1 MLSRTADHL
10 YWMSR
15 YTERAENTARMLDV
29 NYQMSL
35 LPQSDQASTG
45 TWRAILEIS
54 ELTEGFAEKYGS
66 VTPANV
72 LTYMTQDLDNPSSIM
87 QCLHAARENA
97 RAVRGSMTT
106 DLWETVNTTWLDAQ
120 RQVGQGLLRMAP
132 TEFFEWVKFRSHQSR
147 GVHIGTMMRDE
158 VFHFITLGTF
168 VERADN
174 IARLLDVK
182 FLAASDHSGD
192 TLAHVEEFY
201 FWAAILRS
209 VSAFENYRK
218 VYRNVITPERV
229 AELLILRWQNP
240 RSLAACLEQV
250 VDLLHKVR
258 NSQSGATELEA
269 RAILSELRD
278 LEIEE
283 IFEQGMHQYLT
294 DFIARI
300 SALSVSISQHFLL
313 PLEPEQEPEQG
324 TKSDAVA

>member
-29 NYQMSL
+29 SYQMSL
-35 LPQSDQASTG
+35 LPQSDQAATAA
-45 TWRAILEIS
+45 WRAMLEIS
-54 ELTEGFAEKYGS
+54 ELSEDFAAKYS
-66 VTPANV
+66 VVTPANV
-72 LTYMTQDLDNPSSIM
+72 LNYMTQDMDNPSSIM
-87 QCLHAARENA
+87 QCLRAARENA
-97 RAVRGSMTT
+97 RAVRGAMTT

-120 RQVGQGLLRMAP
+120 RQVGNGLLKIAP
-132 TEFFEWVKFRSHQSR
+132 TEFFEWVKFRSHQTR

-158 VFHFITLGTF
+158 VYHFIALGTF

-182 FLAASDHSGD
+182 FLAAKEHTGD

-209 VSAFENYRK
+209 LSAFENYRK

-240 RSLAACLEQV
+240 RSLTACLAQV

-269 RAILSELRD
+269 RSILAELRD
-278 LEIEE
+278 LEIHE
-283 IFEQGMHQYLT
+283 IIERGVHEYLT
-294 DFIARI
+294 AFIARI
-300 SALSVSISQHFLL
+300 SVLSANISLNFLL
-313 PLEPEQEPEQG
+313 PLEPESNKTTQN
-324 TKSDAVA
+324 

>member
-1 MLSRTADHL
+1 
-10 YWMSR
+10 MSR

-29 NYQMSL
+29 SYQMSL
-35 LPQSDQASTG
+35 LPQSDQAATAA
-45 TWRAILEIS
+45 WRAMLEIS
-54 ELTEGFAEKYGS
+54 ELSEDFATKYS
-66 VTPANV
+66 AVTPANV
-72 LTYMTQDLDNPSSIM
+72 LNYMTQDMDNPSSIM
-87 QCLHAARENA
+87 QCLRAARENA
-97 RAVRGSMTT
+97 RAVRGAMTT

-120 RQVGQGLLRMAP
+120 RQVGNGLLKIAP
-132 TEFFEWVKFRSHQSR
+132 TSFFEWVKFRSHQTR

-158 VFHFITLGTF
+158 VYHFIALGTF

-182 FLAASDHSGD
+182 FLAAKEHTGD

-209 VSAFENYRK
+209 LSAFENYRK

-240 RSLAACLEQV
+240 RSLTACLMQV

-269 RAILSELRD
+269 RSILAELRD
-278 LEIEE
+278 LEIQE
-283 IFEQGMHQYLT
+283 ILERGVHEYLT
-294 DFIARI
+294 AFIARI
-300 SALSVSISQHFLL
+300 SVLSANISHNFLL
-313 PLEPEQEPEQG
+313 PLEPESNQ
-324 TKSDAVA
+324 TT

>member
-29 NYQMSL
+29 SYQMSL
-35 LPQSDQASTG
+35 LPQSDQAATAA
-45 TWRAILEIS
+45 WRAMLEIS
-54 ELTEGFAEKYGS
+54 ELSEDFATKYS
-66 VTPANV
+66 AVTPANV
-72 LTYMTQDLDNPSSIM
+72 LNYMTQDMDNPSSIM
-87 QCLHAARENA
+87 QCLRAARENA
-97 RAVRGSMTT
+97 RAVRGAMTT

-120 RQVGQGLLRMAP
+120 RQVGNGLLKIAP
-132 TEFFEWVKFRSHQSR
+132 TSFFEWVKFRSHQTR

-158 VFHFITLGTF
+158 VYHFIALGTF

-182 FLAASDHSGD
+182 FLAAKEHTGD

-209 VSAFENYRK
+209 LSAFENYRK

-240 RSLAACLEQV
+240 RSLTACLAQV

-258 NSQSGATELEA
+258 NSKSGATELEA
-269 RAILSELRD
+269 RSILAELRD
-278 LEIEE
+278 LEIHE
-283 IFEQGMHQYLT
+283 IFDRGVHEYLT
-294 DFIARI
+294 AFIARI
-300 SALSVSISQHFLL
+300 SVLSANISHDFLL
-313 PLEPEQEPEQG
+313 PLEPESPQTTQN
-324 TKSDAVA
+324 

>member
-29 NYQMSL
+29 SYQMSL
-35 LPQSDQASTG
+35 LPQSDQAAIAA
-45 TWRAILEIS
+45 WRAMLEIS
-54 ELTEGFAEKYGS
+54 ELSEDFATKYS
-66 VTPANV
+66 AVTPANV
-72 LTYMTQDLDNPSSIM
+72 LNYMTQDMDNPSSIM
-87 QCLHAARENA
+87 QCLRAARENA
-97 RAVRGSMTT
+97 RAVRGAMTT

-120 RQVGQGLLRMAP
+120 RQVGNGMLKIAP
-132 TEFFEWVKFRSHQSR
+132 TSFFEWVKFRSHQTR

-158 VFHFITLGTF
+158 VYHFIALGTF

-182 FLAASDHSGD
+182 FLAAKEHTGD

-209 VSAFENYRK
+209 LSAFENYRK

-240 RSLAACLEQV
+240 RSLTACLEQV

-269 RAILSELRD
+269 RSILAELRD
-278 LEIEE
+278 LEIHE
-283 IFEQGMHQYLT
+283 ILERGVHEYLT
-294 DFIARI
+294 AFIARI
-300 SALSVSISQHFLL
+300 SVLSANISHNFLL
-313 PLEPEQEPEQG
+313 PLEPESNKTTPI
-324 TKSDAVA
+324 

>member
-29 NYQMSL
+29 SYQMSL
-35 LPQSDQASTG
+35 LPQSDQAATAA
-45 TWRAILEIS
+45 WRAMLEIS
-54 ELTEGFAEKYGS
+54 DLSEDFAAKYS
-66 VTPANV
+66 VVTPANV
-72 LTYMTQDLDNPSSIM
+72 LNYMTQDMDNPSSIM
-87 QCLHAARENA
+87 QCLRAARENA
-97 RAVRGSMTT
+97 RAVRGAMTT

-120 RQVGQGLLRMAP
+120 RQVGNGLLKIAP
-132 TEFFEWVKFRSHQSR
+132 TEFFEWVKFRSHQTR

-158 VFHFITLGTF
+158 VYHFIALGTF

-182 FLAASDHSGD
+182 FLAAKEHTGD

-209 VSAFENYRK
+209 LSAFENYRK

-240 RSLAACLEQV
+240 RSLTACLAQV

-269 RAILSELRD
+269 RSILAELRD
-278 LEIEE
+278 LEIHE
-283 IFEQGMHQYLT
+283 IIERGVHEYLT
-294 DFIARI
+294 AFIARI
-300 SALSVSISQHFLL
+300 SVLSANISLNFLL
-313 PLEPEQEPEQG
+313 PLEPESNKTTQN
-324 TKSDAVA
+324 

>member
-29 NYQMSL
+29 SYQMSL
-35 LPQSDQASTG
+35 LPQSDQAATAA
-45 TWRAILEIS
+45 WRAMLEIS
-54 ELTEGFAEKYGS
+54 ELSEDFATKYS
-66 VTPANV
+66 VVTPANV
-72 LTYMTQDLDNPSSIM
+72 LNYMTQDMDNPSSIM
-87 QCLHAARENA
+87 QCLRAARENA
-97 RAVRGSMTT
+97 RAVRGAMTT

-120 RQVGQGLLRMAP
+120 RQVGNGLLKIAP
-132 TEFFEWVKFRSHQSR
+132 TSFFEWVKFRSHQTR

-158 VFHFITLGTF
+158 VYHFIALGTF

-182 FLAASDHSGD
+182 FLAAKEHTGD

-209 VSAFENYRK
+209 LSAFENYRK

-240 RSLAACLEQV
+240 RSLTACLMQV

-269 RAILSELRD
+269 RSILAELRD
-278 LEIEE
+278 LEIQE
-283 IFEQGMHQYLT
+283 ILERGVHEYLT
-294 DFIARI
+294 AFIARI
-300 SALSVSISQHFLL
+300 SVLSANISHNFLL
-313 PLEPEQEPEQG
+313 PLEPESNQ
-324 TKSDAVA
+324 TT

>member
-29 NYQMSL
+29 SYQMSL
-35 LPQSDQASTG
+35 LPQSDQAATAA
-45 TWRAILEIS
+45 WRAMLEIS
-54 ELTEGFAEKYGS
+54 ELSEDFATKYS
-66 VTPANV
+66 AVTPANV
-72 LTYMTQDLDNPSSIM
+72 LNYMTQDMDNPSSIM
-87 QCLHAARENA
+87 QCLRAARENA
-97 RAVRGSMTT
+97 RAVRGAMTT

-120 RQVGQGLLRMAP
+120 RQVGNGLLKIAP
-132 TEFFEWVKFRSHQSR
+132 TSFFEWVKFRSHQTR

-158 VFHFITLGTF
+158 VYHFIALGTF

-182 FLAASDHSGD
+182 FLAAKEHTGD

-209 VSAFENYRK
+209 LSAFENYRK

-240 RSLAACLEQV
+240 RSLTACLVQV

-269 RAILSELRD
+269 RSILAELRD
-278 LEIEE
+278 LEIQE
-283 IFEQGMHQYLT
+283 ILERGVHEYLT
-294 DFIARI
+294 AFIARI
-300 SALSVSISQHFLL
+300 SVLSANISHNFLL
-313 PLEPEQEPEQG
+313 PLEPESNQ
-324 TKSDAVA
+324 TT